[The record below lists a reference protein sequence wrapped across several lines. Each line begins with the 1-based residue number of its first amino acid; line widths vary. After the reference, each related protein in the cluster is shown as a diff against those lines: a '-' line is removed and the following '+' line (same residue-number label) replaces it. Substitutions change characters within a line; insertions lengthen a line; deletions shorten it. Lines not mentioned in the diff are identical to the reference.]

1 MINSPWSH
9 DLHSLHAVT
18 SPPRHPLLEYSPQL
32 LQEGKLEI
40 ADVAVW
46 QRQALEPSSIA
57 QQRWKS
63 WVSTQGLWGWSPG
76 QDGFR
81 ASFFQME
88 SLPSGQS
95 PPMWDKVGIQH
106 YFPIFP
112 RLISFFHVNS
122 DWLLWKNS
130 QLVIKLRPL
139 LKRSGKGASEKTSL
153 GCIFHEVSWKKK
165 SWSSSLIHN

>member
-1 MINSPWSH
+1 MGFSRQDYWSGLSFPSAGDRPDPGTEPMFPAFQADSLPPEPPWVRNNH
-9 DLHSLHAVT
+9 IGACYCYIGILPACKV
-18 SPPRHPLLEYSPQL
+18 
-32 LQEGKLEI
+32 
-40 ADVAVW
+40 
-46 QRQALEPSSIA
+46 
-57 QQRWKS
+57 
-63 WVSTQGLWGWSPG
+63 
-76 QDGFR
+76 R

-139 LKRSGKGASEKTSL
+139 LKRSGKGAPEKTSL